1 VLPNNISRSIA
12 NLVLFVLVILFPLRG
27 WAQVANTGSVQGT
40 VADQTAAIVPGAA
53 LTLRNVATGSSETAE
68 SDGSGT
74 FSFPIVPVGRYTLT
88 VTKTGFKSY
97 VHAEFA
103 VSAASPVSLSVSL
116 AIGQTSEQVS
126 VSGTPPA
133 IDTVTASQGNT
144 VTGKQLNE
152 LPLTNRLFTQLV
164 LLEPGVSSSLDQT
177 PGFGSNSSV
186 GFSMNGVRSDA
197 NNIMMDG
204 VRDLDTF
211 GGNAFVTPN
220 LFAVSEFRIENN
232 SYSAVTG
239 RSVGG
244 QINMISRSGDN
255 QFHGNAFEFFRNDRL
270 NARNFFA
277 SSVPENRYN
286 DFGYDLGGPIK
297 KNKLFFFWSEE
308 WRRIIQ
314 SAGTTLAIVPT
325 AAETSGDF
333 SALLSGPSPQII
345 KSPATGV
352 PYPNNVIPS
361 SQLDSNALLL
371 TKYYYPQPLPGFQNG
386 PYNFVS
392 STPDFTKW
400 REESLRLDYHVTD
413 KLSAYVRLTQDN
425 VTLQNPYGLF
435 HENALPNVG
444 SSSQVYPI
452 YQISFNIAYAP
463 TSNFVSEFLW
473 GSYRDNDKY
482 LQNGPQSCRCN
493 APGLNVPQLFPLNE
507 LNRIPSL
514 YFSQGYAGI
523 VEEWYFHN
531 YSFGMPFSSSNTWI
545 HGPNTFRFGIAWT
558 REGKSELAN
567 PSNNNTNGS
576 FTFNGQYTGNAL
588 ADFLTGSAYNYRE
601 TALDPFGNYRWFNLE
616 PYFEDQVKL
625 RRNLTLTAGV
635 RYEYYQPEYST
646 ANFLGSFNP
655 ALYNASNAPTV
666 NADGTLVPNTG
677 TALNGIIVAGQN
689 SPFGRYLFPA
699 RKNNF
704 APRIGLVWDPTS
716 SGKTSIRFGYGVFYD
731 RWGSYSQFGGFNPP
745 FNSSVNIFNT
755 LLSNPGGTQG
765 AIYPPGLS
773 AVLAPW
779 KYPQVQKW
787 SASVQQDVG
796 FDTNVEVAYVGTK
809 GTHLLGAVNLNQP
822 YPNEQVAN
830 GLISPDSVRPYPGYS
845 TITAYDTAFDSNYQ
859 ALQVSVKHRLQHGIE
874 FQASYT
880 YSKTLTNASSE
891 WGSPQNSRD
900 LSAEKG
906 LASFDVPQV
915 LTFNYV
921 WDLPVFQN
929 SKGVTKA
936 VLGGWELSGI
946 TNIQSGFPL
955 TATLPTDNQGTGG
968 GLERANVIGNPNG
981 PKSLY
986 QWFNIGAFT
995 TPPIATFGNEGNSVI
1010 RGPGTLNWDVSMSKS
1025 FAFRE
1030 NMNLRFRGEFFN
1042 VFNHPSF
1049 SSVDTGLGDLSFGQ
1063 VTGAL
1068 SPRLVQGSLALT
1080 F

>member
-1 VLPNNISRSIA
+1 MAPNSINRRTA
-12 NLVLFVLVILFPLRG
+12 DLVFAALALLFPFCG
-27 WAQVANTGSVQGT
+27 WSQVANTGSVQGT
-40 VADQTAAIVPGAA
+40 VTDQTGAMVPGAA
-53 LTLRNVATGSSETAE
+53 LSLRNVATGSTETAL
-68 SDGSGT
+68 SDASGT
-74 FSFPIVPVGRYTLT
+74 FRFPIVPVGRYTLT
-88 VTKTGFKSY
+88 ATKTGFKSY
-97 VHAEFA
+97 VHSEFP
-103 VSAASPVSLSVSL
+103 VYSASPVTLDVSL
-116 AIGQTSEQVS
+116 AIGETAEQVS

-133 IDTVTASQGNT
+133 VDTVTASEGNT

-164 LLEPGVSSSLDQT
+164 LLEPGVSSSIDQT
-177 PGFGSNSSV
+177 PGFGSNSSIA
-186 GFSMNGVRSDA
+186 FSMNGVRSDA
-197 NNIMMDG
+197 NNIMIDG
-204 VRDLDTF
+204 VRNLDTF

-220 LFAVSEFRIENN
+220 LFATSEFRIENN

-244 QINMISRSGDN
+244 QINLISRSGDN
-255 QFHGNAFEFFRNDRL
+255 QFHGNAFEFFRNDQL

-297 KNKLFFFWSEE
+297 RNKLFFFWSEE

-325 AAETSGDF
+325 AAETGGDF
-333 SALLSGPSPQII
+333 SSLLSGSNPQVI
-345 KSPATGV
+345 KNPVTGI
-352 PYPNNVIPS
+352 PYTNNVIPA
-361 SQLDSNALLL
+361 SQLDPNALLL
-371 TKYYYPQPLPGFQNG
+371 VKYYYPQPIPGFQNG

-392 STPDFTKW
+392 SAPDFTKW

-413 KLSAYVRLTQDN
+413 KLSTYVRLTQDN

-435 HENALPNVG
+435 HENSLPFVG

-452 YQISFNIAYAP
+452 YQISFNVDYTP
-463 TSNFVSEFLW
+463 TPNFISEFLW
-473 GSYRDNDKY
+473 GTYRDNDKY

-493 APGLNVPQLFPLNE
+493 APGLNIPQIFPLNE

-523 VEEWYFHN
+523 IEEWYFHN
-531 YSFGMPFSSSNTWI
+531 YSYSMPFESNNTWI
-545 HGPNTFRFGIAWT
+545 RGLNTFRFGIAWT

-567 PSNNNTNGS
+567 PSDNNTNGS

-588 ADFLTGSAYNYRE
+588 ADFLTGRTYNYTE

-616 PYFEDQVKL
+616 PYFEDQMKL
-625 RRNLTLTAGV
+625 RRNLTLTAGL
-635 RYEYYQPEYST
+635 RYEYYQPEHSPT
-646 ANFLGSFNP
+646 NFLGSFDP
-655 ALYNASNAPTV
+655 ALYNPANAPIV
-666 NADGTLVPNTG
+666 NSDGTLVPNTG
-677 TALNGIIVAGQN
+677 TALNGIIVAATN
-689 SPFGRYLFPA
+689 SPFGRYLFPP
-699 RKNNF
+699 RKNNL
-704 APRIGLVWDPTS
+704 APRIGIAWDPTS
-716 SGKTSIRFGYGVFYD
+716 SGKMSIRAGYGVFYD

-755 LLSNPGGTQG
+755 LLSNPGGTAG
-765 AIYPPGLS
+765 ALYPPSLS

-787 SASVQQDVG
+787 SFSVQRDVG
-796 FDTNVEVAYVGTK
+796 FNTTVEAAYVGTK
-809 GTHLLGAVNLNQP
+809 GSHLLGAINLNQP
-822 YPNEQVAN
+822 YPNAQVAN
-830 GLISPDSVRPYPGYS
+830 GVISPDSVRPYPGYS
-845 TITAYDTAFDSNYQ
+845 TITAYEPAFDSNYQ
-859 ALQVSVKHRLQHGIE
+859 ALQISAIHRLQHGVE

-880 YSKTLTNASSE
+880 YSKTITNASSE
-891 WGSPQNSRD
+891 WGTPQNSRD
-900 LSAEKG
+900 ISAERG

-955 TATLPTDNQGTGG
+955 TVTLPTDNQGTGG
-968 GLERANVIGNPNG
+968 GLERADVIANPNG
-981 PKSLY
+981 PKTLY
-986 QWFNIGAFT
+986 QWFNTAAFT
-995 TPPIATFGNEGNSVI
+995 TPPIATFGNEGNGVI
-1010 RGPGTLNWDVSMSKS
+1010 RGPGTLNWDVAMSKV
-1025 FAFRE
+1025 FGLRE
-1030 NMNLRFRGEFFN
+1030 NVNLRFRGEFFN

-1049 SSVDTGLGDLSFGQ
+1049 SAVDTGLGDLSFGQ

-1068 SPRLVQGSLALT
+1068 SPRLIQLSLVLS

>member
-1 VLPNNISRSIA
+1 MVPNIIKRRTLEAASVVFALFLP
-12 NLVLFVLVILFPLRG
+12 FCG
-27 WAQVANTGSVQGT
+27 WSQVANTGSVQGT
-40 VADQTAAIVPGAA
+40 VGDQTGAMVPAAT
-53 LTLRNVATGSSETAE
+53 LNLRNVATGATQTAQ
-68 SDGSGT
+68 SDTSGT
-74 FSFPIVPVGRYTLT
+74 FRFPIVPVGRYTLT
-88 VTKTGFKSY
+88 STKTGFKSY
-97 VHAEFA
+97 VHAEFP
-103 VSAASPVSLSVSL
+103 VYSASPVTLDISL
-116 AIGQTSEQVS
+116 AIGETAEQVS
-126 VSGTPPA
+126 VSGVPPA

-144 VTGKQLNE
+144 VTGKQLNA

-164 LLEPGVSSSLDQT
+164 LLEPGVSASLNQT
-177 PGFGSNSSV
+177 PGFGSNSSI
-186 GFSMNGVRSDA
+186 GFSMNGVRADA
-197 NNIMMDG
+197 NNIMIDG
-204 VRDLDTF
+204 VRNLDTF

-220 LFAVSEFRIENN
+220 LFATSEFRIENN

-244 QINMISRSGDN
+244 QINLISRSGDN
-255 QFHGNAFEFFRNDRL
+255 QFHGNAFEFFRNDQL

-286 DFGYDLGGPIK
+286 DFGYDVGGPIK
-297 KNKLFFFWSEE
+297 RNKLFFFWSEE

-325 AAETSGDF
+325 AAETNGNF
-333 SALLSGPSPQII
+333 SSLLSGPNPQVI
-345 KSPATGV
+345 KNPATGV
-352 PYPNNVIPS
+352 PYPNNVIPT

-371 TKYYYPQPLPGFQNG
+371 TKHYYPQPLSGFQNG
-386 PYNFVS
+386 SYNFVS
-392 STPDFTKW
+392 SAPDFTKW
-400 REESLRLDYHVTD
+400 REESLRLDYHMTD
-413 KLSAYVRLTQDN
+413 KLSSYIRLTQDN

-435 HENALPNVG
+435 HENPLPFVG
-444 SSSQVYPI
+444 SSTQVYPI
-452 YQISFNIAYAP
+452 YQISFNVDYTP
-463 TSNFVSEFLW
+463 TPNFVSEFLW
-473 GSYRDNDKY
+473 GVYRDNDKY

-493 APGLNVPQLFPLNE
+493 APGLNIPEIFPLNE
-507 LNRIPSL
+507 LDRIPSL

-523 VEEWYFHN
+523 VEQWYFHN
-531 YSFGMPFSSSNTWI
+531 YSYSMPFSNNNTWI
-545 HGPNTFRFGIAWT
+545 RGLNTFRFGIAWT

-588 ADFLTGSAYNYRE
+588 ADFLTGRAYNYTE
-601 TALDPFGNYRWFNLE
+601 TALDPFGDYRWYNLE
-616 PYFEDQVKL
+616 PYFEDQMKL

-646 ANFLGSFNP
+646 TNFLGSFDPSLYDP
-655 ALYNASNAPTV
+655 AKAPTV
-666 NADGTLVPNTG
+666 NSDGTLVPNTG

-689 SPFGRYLFPA
+689 SPFGRYLFPS

-704 APRIGLVWDPTS
+704 APRMGIAWDPTS
-716 SGKTSIRFGYGVFYD
+716 SGRTSIRAGYGVFYD

-755 LLSNPGGTQG
+755 LLSNPGGTTG
-765 AIYPPGLS
+765 ALYPPGLS
-773 AVLAPW
+773 AVLPPW

-787 SASVQQDVG
+787 SFSVQRDVG
-796 FDTNVEVAYVGTK
+796 FNTTVEAAYVGTK
-809 GTHLLGAVNLNQP
+809 GSHLLGAVNLNQP
-822 YPNEQVAN
+822 YPNAQVAN
-830 GLISPDSVRPYPGYS
+830 GVISPDAVRPYPGYS
-845 TITAYDTAFDSNYQ
+845 TITAYEPAFDSNYH
-859 ALQVSVKHRLQHGIE
+859 ALQVSAIHRLQHGVE

-891 WGSPQNSRD
+891 WGTPQNSRD
-900 LSAEKG
+900 LRAEKG

-929 SKGVTKA
+929 SKGITKA

-955 TATLPTDNQGTGG
+955 TVTLPTDNQGTGG
-968 GLERANVIGNPNG
+968 GLERANVVGNPNG
-981 PKSLY
+981 PKTLY
-986 QWFNIGAFT
+986 QWFNTAAFT
-995 TPPIATFGNEGNSVI
+995 TPPIATFGNEGNNVI
-1010 RGPGTLNWDVSMSKS
+1010 RGPGTINWDVGMSKV

-1030 NMNLRFRGEFFN
+1030 DVNLRFRGEFFN

-1049 SSVDTGLGDLSFGQ
+1049 ASVDTGLGDLSFGQ
-1063 VTGAL
+1063 VNGAL
-1068 SPRLVQGSLALT
+1068 SPRLVQLSLVLS

>member
-1 VLPNNISRSIA
+1 MVANSSRRTGRMVFLA
-12 NLVLFVLVILFPLRG
+12 LTTLFPLCV
-27 WAQVANTGSVQGT
+27 WSQVANTGSVQGT
-40 VADQTAAIVPGAA
+40 VADQTGGMLPGAT
-53 LTLRNVATGSSETAE
+53 LTLRNVATGATEAAE
-68 SDGSGT
+68 SDTSGT
-74 FSFPIVPVGRYTLT
+74 FRFPIVPVGRYTLA

-97 VHAEFA
+97 LHDEFP
-103 VSAASPVSLSVSL
+103 VYAASPVTLTVSL
-116 AIGQTSEQVS
+116 AIGQTTEQVS
-126 VSGTPPA
+126 VTGTPPS
-133 IDTVTASQGNT
+133 IDTVTASEGNT
-144 VTGKQLNE
+144 VTGQQLNE

-164 LLEPGVSSSLDQT
+164 LLEPGVSSSIDQT
-177 PGFGSNSSV
+177 PGFGSNSSI

-197 NNIMMDG
+197 NNIMIDG
-204 VRDLDTF
+204 VRNLDTF

-220 LFAVSEFRIENN
+220 LFSVSEFRIENN

-244 QINMISRSGDN
+244 QINLISRSGDN
-255 QFHGNAFEFFRNDRL
+255 QFHGNAFEFFRNDQL

-297 KNKLFFFWSEE
+297 RNKLFFFWSEE

-325 AAETSGDF
+325 AAEQTGDF
-333 SALLSGPSPQII
+333 SALLSGASPQVI
-345 KSPATGV
+345 KNPATGI
-352 PYPNNVIPS
+352 PYPNNVIPA
-361 SQLDSNALLL
+361 SQLDPNALLL
-371 TKYYYPQPLPGFQNG
+371 LKYYYPQPTAGFQNG
-386 PYNFVS
+386 SYNFVS
-392 STPDFTKW
+392 SAPDFTKW
-400 REESLRLDYHVTD
+400 REESLRLDYHATD
-413 KLSAYVRLTQDN
+413 KLSSYVRLTQDN

-435 HENALPNVG
+435 HENSLPYVG

-452 YQISFNIAYAP
+452 YQISFNVAYTP
-463 TSNFVSEFLW
+463 TPNFVSEFLW
-473 GSYRDNDKY
+473 GTYRDNDKY

-493 APGLNVPQLFPLNE
+493 APGLNIPQIFPLNE

-523 VEEWYFHN
+523 IEQWYFHN
-531 YSFGMPFSSSNTWI
+531 YSFSMPFSSNNTWI
-545 HGPNTFRFGIAWT
+545 HGLHTFRFGIVWT

-567 PSNNNTNGS
+567 PSDNNTNGS
-576 FTFNGQYTGNAL
+576 FKFTGQYTGNAL
-588 ADFLTGSAYNYRE
+588 ADFLTGRAYNYTE

-616 PYFEDQVKL
+616 PYFEDQMKL
-625 RRNLTLTAGV
+625 RSNLTLTAGV

-646 ANFLGSFNP
+646 TNFLGSFDP
-655 ALYNASNAPTV
+655 ALYNPSDAPTV
-666 NADGTLVPNTG
+666 NPDGTLVPNTG
-677 TALNGIIVAGQN
+677 TALNGIITAGSN
-689 SPFGRYLFPA
+689 SPFGRYLFPP

-704 APRIGLVWDPTS
+704 APRIGLAWDPTS
-716 SGKTSIRFGYGVFYD
+716 TGKTSVRFGYGMFYD

-755 LLSNPGGTQG
+755 FLSNPGGTQG

-787 SASVQQDVG
+787 SASVQRDVG
-796 FDTNVEVAYVGTK
+796 FNTSVEVAYVGTK

-822 YPNEQVAN
+822 YPNAQVAE
-830 GLISPDSVRPYPGYS
+830 GLISPDSVRPYAGYS
-845 TITAYDTAFDSNYQ
+845 TITAYEPAFDSNYQ
-859 ALQVSVKHRLQHGIE
+859 ALQVSAIHRLQHGIE

-891 WGSPQNSRD
+891 WGTPQNSRD
-900 LSAEKG
+900 ISAEKG

-921 WDLPVFQN
+921 WDLPVFEK
-929 SKGVTKA
+929 STGVTKA

-955 TATLPTDNQGTGG
+955 TVTLPTDNQGTGG
-968 GLERANVIGNPNG
+968 GLERANVIGNPSG
-981 PKSLY
+981 PQTLY
-986 QWFNIGAFT
+986 QWFDTAAFT
-995 TPPIATFGNEGNSVI
+995 TPPIATFGNEGNGVI
-1010 RGPGTLNWDVSMSKS
+1010 RGPGTINWDVSMSKN

-1049 SSVDTGLGDLSFGQ
+1049 DSVDTGLGDLSFGQ
-1063 VTGAL
+1063 VNGAL
-1068 SPRLVQGSLALT
+1068 SPRLIQLSLV
-1080 F
+1080 FSF